1 MKIILLMLSKQDNEK
16 LTFKKTLNIKLYI
29 KLIVTVIII
38 ILNKL
43 YYIIII
49 T

>member
-1 MKIILLMLSKQDNEK
+1 MLSKQDNEK